1 MKVLITRYPTSA
13 GGVSEYNITVGP
25 RPFSDQVMLLT
36 DQCSRWS
43 AICADQI
50 FYNCNSLLLVFI
62 TCNIIVIIIVVSLTF
77 LTEAI

>member
-1 MKVLITRYPTSA
+1 MVPTP
-13 GGVSEYNITVGP
+13 EYNITVGP

-36 DQCSRWS
+36 DQFSRWS

-50 FYNCNSLLLVFI
+50 FYNYNSLLLVFI